1 MVTTG
6 RGTVAGDLGEQE
18 RFCAAAWPQREAV
31 ILRYLL
37 DLSVEQTAELL
48 GKRPGA
54 VRALTHR
61 AITRLRPVLDVTGE
75 VTEEADDVS

>member
-1 MVTTG
+1 VLE
-6 RGTVAGDLGEQE
+6 VAVEEQQAVH
-18 RFCAAAWPQREAV
+18 AALQSLTAPQREAV

-48 GKRPGA
+48 GKRPGS

-61 AITRLRPVLDVTGE
+61 ALARLRPVLDVTDE